1 MQFSWLFLFFMFLRS
16 VFGKYEV
23 TPAKVEIFY
32 PKGFEVSIPDEEG
45 ITLFAFHGKLNEEF
59 DGLEAGSWARDIVFA
74 KNGRWTFR
82 DRITKLKIGD
92 VLYFWTYVIYNGL
105 GYSQYNGEHVV
116 NGYINSTITG
126 IPTST
131 VSSIDK
137 KEPVKNNCVESVT
150 VVNGKKTCVGE
161 LIFEENFNGNS
172 LNSSKWKIDHRFSSE
187 PDYEFV
193 VYENIDD
200 VLKLSNGLAK
210 INPVLLEDVYR
221 TQNYVTTG
229 SLDLGSE

>member
-1 MQFSWLFLFFMFLRS
+1 MQYSGFFIFLIFLRS
-16 VFGKYEV
+16 VFCKYEV

-59 DGLEAGSWARDIVFA
+59 DGLEAGSWARDIVVA

-82 DRITKLKIGD
+82 DKVTRLKVGD

-105 GYSQYNGEHVV
+105 GYSQYDGVHAV
-116 NGYINSTITG
+116 NGYVNV
-126 IPTST
+126 TSC
-131 VSSIDK
+131 
-137 KEPVKNNCVESVT
+137 VKSVT
-150 VVNGKKTCVGE
+150 EINGKNPCVGD

-172 LNSSKWKIDHRFSSE
+172 LNSSKWKIEHRFSSE

-193 VYENIDD
+193 VYENRND
-200 VLKLSNGLAK
+200 VLKFSNGLAK

-221 TQNYVTTG
+221 PNYVTTG
-229 SLDLGSE
+229 SLDLGSKYEFFYFHCKVLFKFLIF